1 MVPFLENLV
10 QHVQV
15 ESYATTWNTYRWS
28 LTRPHGTRTGGV
40 LRDHMELVMGVLSIS
55 VGIKDSNEAELI
67 AVAKALELSSLRG
80 DLSNKKLLLSLILL
94 VL

>member
-1 MVPFLENLV
+1 
-10 QHVQV
+10 
-15 ESYATTWNTYRWS
+15 
-28 LTRPHGTRTGGV
+28 
-40 LRDHMELVMGVLSIS
+40 MELVMGVFSIS